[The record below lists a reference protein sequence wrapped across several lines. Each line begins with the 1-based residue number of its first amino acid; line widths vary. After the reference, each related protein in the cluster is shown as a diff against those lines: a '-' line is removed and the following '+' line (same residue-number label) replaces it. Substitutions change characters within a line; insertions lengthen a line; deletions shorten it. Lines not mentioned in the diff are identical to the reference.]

1 MPKAVEFPPKI
12 TATPTADGFDLSPR
26 RPVIARCG
34 TMAAGV
40 AVAPHAHPRAQ
51 LILCLDGVLRLRAGE
66 DVWMVPHKHAIW
78 IPGGLGHQLTTQTS
92 LQVRHLYVAPRFAGR
107 AGLPQVCTV
116 FRGSPLLR
124 GIVERLAAEEDQTG
138 PAARRLAWVALD
150 EIARLQPAALHL
162 PGGRDGRLAA
172 AMAHFL
178 RHPEER
184 RNLAEVARDL
194 GTSER
199 MLERLFAAET
209 GMTFRDW
216 RAKLRCMVALEGI
229 ERGETS
235 AALADRLGYSSPSAF
250 TAAFRREF
258 GAPPSAFRLATR

>member
-1 MPKAVEFPPKI
+1 MPKHVEFPPNT
-12 TATPTADGFDLSPR
+12 TATPTGDGYDTSPW

-34 TMAAGV
+34 TMGAGV
-40 AVAPHAHPRAQ
+40 AVLPHAHPRAQ

-92 LQVRHLYVAPRFAGR
+92 LRVRHLYVAPRFAGR
-107 AGLPQVCTV
+107 AGLPQACTV

-124 GIVERLAAEEDQTG
+124 GIVERLAVEEDQAG
-138 PAARRLAWVALD
+138 AAARRLAWVALD
-150 EIARLQPAALHL
+150 EIARLRPAALHL
-162 PGGRDGRLAA
+162 PGGRDARLVAV
-172 AMAHFL
+172 MAHFL

-184 RNLAEVARDL
+184 RSLSEVARDL
-194 GTSER
+194 DTSER
-199 MLERLFAAET
+199 TLERLFATEA

-235 AALADRLGYSSPSAF
+235 TALARRLGYSSPSAF

-258 GAPPSAFRLATR
+258 GAPPSAFRSGLR